1 MKNPEQALLSEL
13 SEKLKKEKLF
23 AKTEEVLRENPP
35 LNPENFRDL
44 YGDENVN
51 RDTEYVDRMEKKFRE
66 SISFESEQGRKIARA
81 LEVIIAE
88 QIELSDWL
96 GPDAVTIVS
105 SRFDDIVNGVDLVAE
120 FQNKEERKASH
131 MALAVDVTSGD
142 DLSGKIERIKKEILR
157 GELARVKYF
166 ESEFLGL
173 RGELRDIPRVV
184 VGIEQR
190 TMGHLGELWLANDTK
205 ALAMH
210 EAQKAILQEIR
221 AELGAFAA
229 YARQAERLAGP
240 DRQERSKKVVE
251 VYERALQTVE
261 KILLGKKE
269 ISLEALA
276 EDSVFRS
283 IMREAERLQRGY

>member
-1 MKNPEQALLSEL
+1 MRNQEQAFLSGL
-13 SEKLKKEKLF
+13 SEKLKQEKLYER
-23 AKTEEVLRENPP
+23 AEETLRENPP
-35 LNPENFRDL
+35 LNPGNFRDL

-51 RDTEYVDRMEKKFRE
+51 KDTEYVNRMEKKFQE
-66 SISFESEQGRKIARA
+66 SVSPQSAEGRKLAKA

-88 QIELSDWL
+88 QIELSDWF
-96 GPDAVTIVS
+96 GPDAVTIVP
-105 SRFDDIVNGVDLVAE
+105 SRFDDIVNGVDLVTE

-142 DLSGKIERIKKEILR
+142 DLSGKIERIKKEILH

-166 ESEFLGL
+166 ESEFLGI
-173 RGELRDIPRVV
+173 RGELKDIPRVV

-190 TMGHLGELWLANDTK
+190 AMGPLGELWLANDTK
-205 ALAMH
+205 ALAKH
-210 EAQKAILQEIR
+210 EVQKAILEEIR

-240 DRQERSKKVVE
+240 DRHERIKKVIE
-251 VYERALQTVE
+251 VYERALQAVE

-269 ISLEALA
+269 IPLEALA

-283 IMREAERLQRGY
+283 IMRETERLQKGY